1 MADLGRISG
10 NLLANNL
17 VRQGVDL
24 AFETSLLYL
33 DVTNKRI
40 AVGATSSAYDLTVSG
55 AGSLVTNNLIVDT
68 TTTPSPNFTIS
79 SNTIS
84 NGVSSITI
92 QPNQSSSPTIVTPGV
107 AGGNIQFSNNTI
119 GNTVNNGDIN
129 FTPNGSGLINFNVAS
144 TTLNVNGTFHVTG
157 DVTFDGNISLGQAN
171 LLNLNSGIIP
181 EEEGDY
187 IMLETLDFLITEA
200 DDNIVEALYNLGTSG
215 LTFATTYTTTDYVGT
230 FNASNL
236 QITGNTISST
246 NTNGDINLTANG
258 TGGDTL
264 WYLKFY
270 QGSVTN
276 VWPTPTTDTQ
286 RSVIF
291 TPNGTGYGVINGT
304 NAVTLPS
311 GQNINQTL
319 NTNGQIR
326 QNSGTQR
333 YEGFSSSGV
342 VSFVNLYSYDS
353 SNTFAYA
360 SSATN
365 NVSTTIT
372 GASFTKT
379 ATGSSGQF
387 TITVSPNNTGIVV
400 GMSVTG
406 YIGLGTGAV
415 VTIIAG
421 TTITL
426 SVANAGAI
434 LGQTVTFGANALT
447 VGSTSGLSNGLYAF
461 GTGIAASSTITNISG
476 LIVTLSQVA
485 TTPSGTGYFSVAN
498 PVINFTFVGGLRT
511 GQTVSGTNIQG
522 GTIISSWTS
531 TSVTLSLPI
540 TGTGISVGTKVSFG
554 PVTGQ
559 SYITPEI
566 TPGAA
571 DNTIRFAT
579 NDTVRAYINTT
590 ALVGSTFLAGN
601 VNLSVSTISNSVST
615 NDLTL
620 NPTSGKTNITSSVS
634 TIGISGNTIP
644 NALNSALT
652 IGNTGT
658 GYTKFS
664 GTGGVVLPAGN
675 TLQRP
680 SSPENGT
687 YRYNSQLG
695 YGEVYSTS
703 QATWIQAVG
712 TSPVLTLPQVQ
723 DIMNLYAIVI

>member
-40 AVGATSSAYDLTVSG
+40 AVGATNSSYDLTVSG
-55 AGSLVTNNLIVDT
+55 AGNLVTSNLIVDT

-79 SNTIS
+79 GNTIS

-92 QPNQSSSPTIVTPGV
+92 QPLQSSPSIITPGV

-119 GNTVNNGDIN
+119 ANTVTNDNIN

-144 TTLNVNGTFHVTG
+144 TTVNINSTFHVTG
-157 DVTFDGNISLGQAN
+157 NVTFDGNISLGQAN
-171 LLNLNSGIIP
+171 LLNLNSDIIP
-181 EEEGDY
+181 AEEGDY

-200 DDNIVEALYNLGTSG
+200 NDNITEVLYNLGTSG
-215 LTFATTYTTTDYVGT
+215 LTFATTYSATDYVGT

-246 NTNGDINLTANG
+246 NTNGDINLSANG

-286 RSVIF
+286 RSVVF

-319 NTNGQIR
+319 NLNGQIR

-360 SSATN
+360 SSTTS
-365 NVSTTIT
+365 NVSTSIT
-372 GASFTKT
+372 SASFTKT
-379 ATGSSGQF
+379 ATGTSGQF

-400 GMSVTG
+400 GMTVTG
-406 YIGLGTGAV
+406 YVGLGTNAT

-434 LGQTVTFGANALT
+434 LGQTVTFGANAVT
-447 VGSTSGLSNGLYAF
+447 VGNASGLSAGLYVF
-461 GTGIAASSTITNISG
+461 GTGISASTTITNIVGSV
-476 LIVTLSQVA
+476 VTLSSLA
-485 TTPSGTGYFSVAN
+485 SSPSGTGYFSVAN

-511 GQTVSGTNIQG
+511 GQAVSGTNIQG
-522 GTIISSWTS
+522 GTVISSWTS

-540 TGTGISVGTKVSFG
+540 TSSGVATGTKISFG

-559 SYITPEI
+559 SYVTPEI

-579 NDTVRAYINTT
+579 NDTVNAYINTT
-590 ALVGSTFLAGN
+590 ALVGTTFLAGN
-601 VNLSVSTISNSVST
+601 INMSVSTISNSVSA
-615 NDLTL
+615 NNLTL
-620 NPTSGKTNITSSVS
+620 NPTSGKTNITSAVS
-634 TIGISGNTIP
+634 TISITGNTIP
-644 NALNSALT
+644 NSLNSALT
-652 IGNTGT
+652 ISNTGT
-658 GYTKFS
+658 GYTKFV
-664 GTGGVVLPAGN
+664 GTGGVVLPAGTN
-675 TLQRP
+675 AQRP
-680 SSPENGT
+680 NAPENGT
-687 YRYNSQLG
+687 YRLNSELG

-703 QATWIQAVG
+703 QAKWIQAVG

>member
-40 AVGATSSAYDLTVSG
+40 AVGATNSAYDLTVSG
-55 AGSLVTNNLIVDT
+55 TGSLFTNNLIVDT
-68 TTTPSPNFTIS
+68 TTTPSPNFTMS
-79 SNTIS
+79 GNTIS

-92 QPNQSSSPTIVTPGV
+92 QPLQSSPIIVTPGV
-107 AGGNIQFSNNTI
+107 VGGNIQFSTNTI
-119 GNTVNNGDIN
+119 GNTATNGDIN
-129 FTPNGSGLINFNVAS
+129 FTPNGSGLINFNVANA
-144 TTLNVNGTFHVTG
+144 TVNVNGTFHVTG

-181 EEEGDY
+181 AEEGDY
-187 IMLETLDFLITEA
+187 IMLESLDFLITEA
-200 DDNIVEALYNLGTSG
+200 NDNIVEALYNLGTSG

-236 QITGNTISST
+236 QITGNTVSST
-246 NTNGDINLTANG
+246 NTNGDINVTANG
-258 TGGDTL
+258 TGGDNL

-270 QGSVTN
+270 QGTVTN
-276 VWPTPTTDTQ
+276 VWPSPTTDTQ
-286 RSVIF
+286 RSVVF

-311 GQNINQTL
+311 GQNSNQTL
-319 NTNGQIR
+319 SANGQIR

-342 VSFVNLYSYDS
+342 VSFVNLHSYDS

-360 SSATN
+360 SANTN
-365 NVSTTIT
+365 NVSTSIT

-379 ATGSSGQF
+379 ATGSTGQF
-387 TITVSPNNTGIVV
+387 TITVSPNATGIVV

-406 YIGLGTGAV
+406 YVGLATGTT
-415 VTIIAG
+415 VTNIAG

-426 SVANAGAI
+426 SVANSGAI
-434 LGQTVTFGANALT
+434 LGQTVTFGANSLT
-447 VGSTSGLSNGLYAF
+447 VGSAAGLSAGLYAF
-461 GTGIAASSTITNISG
+461 GTGIPANAAITNISG
-476 LIVTLSQVA
+476 LIVTLSQLV
-485 TTPSGTGYFSVAN
+485 TSPSGTGYFSVAN
-498 PVINFTFVGGLRT
+498 PVINFAFVGGLRA
-511 GQTVSGTNIQG
+511 GQSINGTNIQV
-522 GTIISSWTS
+522 GTTILSNTA

-540 TGTGISVGTKVSFG
+540 TGVGVTTGTKVSFG
-554 PVTGQ
+554 AVTGQ
-559 SYITPEI
+559 SSITPEL
-566 TPGAA
+566 TPGSG
-571 DNTIRFAT
+571 DNTIRFVT
-579 NDTVRAYINTT
+579 QDIVRAYINTT
-590 ALVGSTFLAGN
+590 ALIGTTFSVGN
-601 VNLSVSTISNSVST
+601 INLTVGTISNLISA
-615 NDLTL
+615 NDVVLS
-620 NPTSGKTNITSSVS
+620 PTSGKTNITSSVS
-634 TIGISGNTIP
+634 TISISANTIP
-644 NALNSALT
+644 NSLNSALT

-658 GYTKFS
+658 GYTKFT
-664 GTGGVVLPAGN
+664 GTGGVVLPFGSNA
-675 TLQRP
+675 QRLAT
-680 SSPENGT
+680 PENGT
-687 YRYNSQLG
+687 YRYNSELG

-703 QATWIQAVG
+703 QAKWIQAVG